1 VRKYAEALLR
11 QYDTN
16 KNGVL
21 EKDEWMQMKSNWRDA
36 DTNGDGIITL
46 DELAVKMGGFS
57 RSRSASSS
65 TSSGSSVAAVS
76 GGSSGSSTSKRSY
89 RFLSPQERLPRGLPD
104 WFLRKDTD
112 GDGQV
117 TMAEYSRGGWSDS
130 MAEEF
135 AKYDRN
141 GDGIIT
147 PEECLKAM
155 NAK

>member
-21 EKDEWMQMKSNWRDA
+21 EKDEWTQMRSNWRDSDA
-36 DTNGDGIITL
+36 NGDGTITL

-57 RSRSASSS
+57 RSRSPSPSVS
-65 TSSGSSVAAVS
+65 TGTSVAAVS
-76 GGSSGSSTSKRSY
+76 GGSSGNPTSKRSY

-104 WFLRKDTD
+104 WFVRKDND

-117 TMAEYSRGGWSDS
+117 TMAEYSRSGWSDS

-135 AKYDRN
+135 AKHDRN
-141 GDGIIT
+141 GDGIVT